1 MRSIV
6 LFVCILLLSRM
17 SAQYSDSI
25 HYYTGYTSTGTFN
38 KTNDNNS
45 YLINN
50 TLKLGARHKDI
61 TFNSNSKWLYGKQNE
76 DLTNNDISSV
86 WDVNLY
92 KTLPHFY
99 YWGLFNYNSTYSL
112 KVNSQVQTGAG
123 IAYNI
128 IDRKNFTVNVSDG
141 ILYEYS
147 DLILEDTTWHIYDI
161 ARNSFRLQIKWNIK
175 DVLVFSGTGFL
186 QNSLRDERDY
196 IIKSDLSLAV
206 KLRKWLSLTSSYSF
220 NKMSKT
226 NTENSFLTYGIFIE
240 KYF

>member
-1 MRSIV
+1 
-6 LFVCILLLSRM
+6 M
-17 SAQYSDSI
+17 SAQYSDSLQ
-25 HYYTGYTSTGTFN
+25 YYTGYISTGTFN
-38 KTNDNNS
+38 KTNDNSS

-50 TLKLGARHKDI
+50 MLKLGARRKDI
-61 TFNSNSKWLYGKQNE
+61 ALNSNSKWLYGEQND
-76 DLTNNDISSV
+76 DLTNNDVSSV

-92 KTLPHFY
+92 KTFPHFY

-112 KVNSQVQTGAG
+112 KVNNQVQTGAG

-128 IDRKNFTVNVSDG
+128 IDKENLTVNLSDG

-147 DLILEDTTWHIYDI
+147 DVNLEDSTRHIYDI
-161 ARNSFRLQIKWNIK
+161 SRNSFRLQIKWNIK
-175 DVLVFSGTGFL
+175 DRLVFSGTGFL
-186 QNSLRDERDY
+186 QNSLKDERDY
-196 IIKSDLSLAV
+196 IIKSDMSLSV

-226 NTENSFLTYGIFIE
+226 NTENSFLTYGIMIE